1 MNSTQGGITLRSA
14 GSRLLGPLALGRQFW
29 VLEEDPSLSLHGSF
43 CSISVGGLEA
53 GSDSLSLEEGV
64 GRDAV
69 MGDERLPGKQ
79 ARESRRSARG
89 KDAGAVEPAG
99 RPVSVQE
106 ASARLSPRQP
116 GRRLCWSAG
125 ARACGLWATHR
136 SQAATWR
143 MRQCD
148 PFPGRKRRL
157 RRG

>member
-1 MNSTQGGITLRSA
+1 MISAQGGITLRSA

-64 GRDAV
+64 GRDAM

-89 KDAGAVEPAG
+89 KDAGAVEPGGPPRLPSRRPLRASHLASRAAACAG
-99 RPVSVQE
+99 RRVPEPADSGPPAGV
-106 ASARLSPRQP
+106 
-116 GRRLCWSAG
+116 RRPLG
-125 ARACGLWATHR
+125 G
-136 SQAATWR
+136 
-143 MRQCD
+143 
-148 PFPGRKRRL
+148 
-157 RRG
+157 

>member
-1 MNSTQGGITLRSA
+1 MISAQGGITLRSA

-99 RPVSVQE
+99 RPVSRPGGLCAPR
-106 ASARLSPRQP
+106 ASHLASRAAACA
-116 GRRLCWSAG
+116 GRRVPGPADSGPPAG
-125 ARACGLWATHR
+125 V
-136 SQAATWR
+136 
-143 MRQCD
+143 
-148 PFPGRKRRL
+148 RRPL
-157 RRG
+157 GG

>member
-1 MNSTQGGITLRSA
+1 MNSAQGGITLRSA

-64 GRDAV
+64 GRDAT

-79 ARESRRSARG
+79 AGESRRSARG

-99 RPVSVQE
+99 RPVSRPGGLCAPLTSPAGPPPVLVGGCQGLRTLGHLQE
-106 ASARLSPRQP
+106 SGGHLEDE
-116 GRRLCWSAG
+116 
-125 ARACGLWATHR
+125 TV
-136 SQAATWR
+136 
-143 MRQCD
+143 
-148 PFPGRKRRL
+148 
-157 RRG
+157 

>member
-1 MNSTQGGITLRSA
+1 MISAQGGITLRSA

-69 MGDERLPGKQ
+69 MGDERLRGNRPAKAVAQLAGKT
-79 ARESRRSARG
+79 REPWSRRAAPS
-89 KDAGAVEPAG
+89 P
-99 RPVSVQE
+99 VQE

-125 ARACGLWATHR
+125 ARACGLWATCR

-157 RRG
+157 RRV